1 VTTAAGRPTV
11 VFDLG
16 GVLVDW
22 DPRYLYEQLL
32 PAHEVDDFL
41 DEVDFAAWNREQD
54 AGASW
59 AEAVRRHGERYPH
72 RRELLAAYPARFP
85 ETLGGE
91 VPGSVALLRELH
103 DAQVRLLALTNWSA
117 ETFPHARARFDW
129 LDLFEDVVVSGVE
142 GLAKPDPAIFQ
153 LLLDRHG
160 LSAAATVFVDDSPAN
175 IDAAADVG
183 LTALLFRTAEELR
196 ADLVRLGVLGPERAE
211 DGPSRP

>member
-1 VTTAAGRPTV
+1 MTAVADRPTV

-22 DPRYLYEQLL
+22 DPRYLYDQLL
-32 PAHEVDDFL
+32 PAHEVDAFL
-41 DEVDFAAWNREQD
+41 DEVGFAAWNREQD

-59 AEAVRRHGERYPH
+59 AEAVRQLGELYPH

-91 VPGSVALLRELH
+91 VPGSVALLRELYA
-103 DAQVRLLALTNWSA
+103 AQVRLLALTNWSA

-142 GLAKPDPAIFQ
+142 GMAKPDPAIFR
-153 LLLDRHG
+153 LLLDRHR

-175 IDAAADVG
+175 VHAAADLG
-183 LTALLFRTAEELR
+183 LTALLFRSAEDLR
-196 ADLVRLGVLGPERAE
+196 TDLSRLGLL
-211 DGPSRP
+211 DGAGSG

>member
-1 VTTAAGRPTV
+1 VTATADRPAV

-22 DPRYLYEQLL
+22 DPRYLYDRLL
-32 PAHEVDDFL
+32 PAHEVDAFL
-41 DEVDFAAWNREQD
+41 DEVGFAAWNREQD

-59 AEAVRRHGERYPH
+59 AEAVHRHGDLYPH
-72 RRELLAAYPARFP
+72 RRELLAAYPARFT

-142 GLAKPDPAIFQ
+142 GIAKPDPAIFR
-153 LLLDRHG
+153 LLLERHG
-160 LSAAATVFVDDSPAN
+160 LSAATTVFVDDSPAN
-175 IDAAADVG
+175 IHAAADLG
-183 LTALLFRTAEELR
+183 LTALLFRTAEDLR
-196 ADLVRLGVLGPERAE
+196 ADLSRLGLL
-211 DGPSRP
+211 DGAGSG

>member
-1 VTTAAGRPTV
+1 VTTAADRPTV
-11 VFDLG
+11 VLDLG

-22 DPRYLYEQLL
+22 DPRYLYDQLL
-32 PAHEVDDFL
+32 PAHEVDAFL
-41 DEVDFAAWNREQD
+41 EEVGFAAWNRQQD

-59 AEAVRRHGERYPH
+59 ADAVRRHGELYPH

-91 VPGSVALLRELH
+91 VPGSVALLHELH

-129 LDLFEDVVVSGVE
+129 LDLFEDVVISGVE
-142 GLAKPDPAIFQ
+142 GMAKPDPGIFR

-175 IDAAADVG
+175 VHAAADLG
-183 LTALLFRTAEELR
+183 LTALLFRTAEDLR
-196 ADLVRLGVLGPERAE
+196 VDLSRLGLL
-211 DGPSRP
+211 DGAGSG

>member
-1 VTTAAGRPTV
+1 VTATADRPAV

-22 DPRYLYEQLL
+22 DPRYLYDRLL
-32 PAHEVDDFL
+32 PAHEVDAFL
-41 DEVDFAAWNREQD
+41 DEVGFAAWNREQD

-59 AEAVRRHGERYPH
+59 AEAVHRHGDLYPH
-72 RRELLAAYPARFP
+72 RRELLAAYPARFT

-142 GLAKPDPAIFQ
+142 GIAKPDPAIFR
-153 LLLDRHG
+153 LLLERHG
-160 LSAAATVFVDDSPAN
+160 LSAATTVFVDDSPAN
-175 IDAAADVG
+175 VHAAADLG
-183 LTALLFRTAEELR
+183 LTALLFRTAEDLR
-196 ADLVRLGVLGPERAE
+196 ADLSRLGLL
-211 DGPSRP
+211 DGAGSG

>member
-1 VTTAAGRPTV
+1 MTTAGRPTV

-22 DPRYLYEQLL
+22 DPRYLYDQLL
-32 PAHEVDDFL
+32 PAHEVDAFL
-41 DEVDFAAWNREQD
+41 DEVGFAAWNREQD

-59 AEAVRRHGERYPH
+59 TDAVRRHGDRYPH

-103 DAQVRLLALTNWSA
+103 TAQVRLLALTNWSA
-117 ETFPHARARFDW
+117 ETFPHARDRFDW

-142 GLAKPDPAIFQ
+142 GMAKPDPAIFR
-153 LLLDRHG
+153 LLIDRHG
-160 LSAAATVFVDDSPAN
+160 LSAADTVFVDDSASN
-175 IDAAADVG
+175 VDAAADLG
-183 LTALLFRTAEELR
+183 LTALLFRTAEDLR
-196 ADLVRLGVLGPERAE
+196 ADLSRLGLLGGA
-211 DGPSRP
+211 GSG

>member
-1 VTTAAGRPTV
+1 VIAAAARPAV

-22 DPRYLYEQLL
+22 DPRYLYDQLL
-32 PAHEVDDFL
+32 PADEVDAFL
-41 DEVDFAAWNREQD
+41 DEVGFAAWNLQQD

-59 AEAVRRHGERYPH
+59 AEAVRRHGALYPH

-91 VPGSVALLRELH
+91 VPGSVTLLRELH
-103 DAQVRLLALTNWSA
+103 DAGVRLLALTNWSA

-142 GLAKPDPAIFQ
+142 GVAKPDPAIFR

-160 LSAAATVFVDDSPAN
+160 LCAATTVFVDDSPAN
-175 IDAAADVG
+175 VQAAADLG
-183 LTALLFRTAEELR
+183 LTALLFRTADDLR
-196 ADLVRLGVLGPERAE
+196 ADLKRLGLL
-211 DGPSRP
+211 DGAGSG